1 MQKFFVPRADRKLGD
16 RYELLECLGDG
27 SYGWVWTAKRL
38 QDQTTVAL
46 KIPKEQGGS
55 NETLAEGKALLNQ
68 AKHDNVVAIYW
79 MGRVPPDRQWYII
92 EMEYFPSSTLAQV
105 LENQDS
111 PFAKSYKALLDIYEQ
126 VLRGVA
132 FLHDL
137 GIAHGDI
144 KPHNILV
151 AGDRV
156 KITDFGSSV
165 QPDEMYVR
173 SRENGGTI
181 LYSAPERLG
190 YFGTDSGVGGPF
202 RGDIYSLGVLLYYLS
217 TSRTPHETFTQAAR
231 CAPFPDPRELN
242 SSVSPAL
249 AEFTMRCLKRRPDE
263 RWPSVAEMLAQWGHV
278 RHAQIQYAPLRI
290 PPKAIG
296 ETQDW
301 SSRVLAYFEKRDYS
315 SAVRV
320 AESEFLASNEP
331 HALLLLLTSLYK
343 DHKFFDCAR
352 RIEGYPLL
360 FVKGAPFADELR
372 HLAVDVYLAVRQY
385 EKAEKLIDELL
396 AEDKKSLRLQLRK
409 ASLLG
414 LSAKYQTA
422 RDFLLD
428 LNRSHPQTPA
438 VLKRL
443 VVVHEQLRET
453 DRAAA
458 FLKGYMKL
466 CPQDDWAEKK
476 QVELGSLGAG

>member
-27 SYGWVWTAKRL
+27 SYGWVWTATRL
-38 QDQTTVAL
+38 KDQAVVAL

-68 AKHDNVVAIYW
+68 AHHENVVAVNW
-79 MGRVPPDRQWYII
+79 MGRVPPDRQWYVI

-105 LENQDS
+105 FESQDS
-111 PFAKSYKALLDIYEQ
+111 PFAKSYKALLAIYEQ
-126 VLRGVA
+126 VLCGVA
-132 FLHDL
+132 FLHGL

-173 SRENGGTI
+173 TRENGGTI

-190 YFGTDSGVGGPF
+190 YFGTDPGVGGPL

-217 TSRTPHETFTQAAR
+217 TSRTPHATFTQAAR
-231 CAPFPDPRELN
+231 CAPFPDPSELN

-249 AEFTMRCLKRRPDE
+249 AEFTMRCLQRRPED
-263 RWPSVAEMLAQWGHV
+263 RWPSVAEMLAQWAQV
-278 RHAQIQYAPLRI
+278 RHAQLQYAPLRAT
-290 PPKAIG
+290 PKAIG

-301 SSRVLAYFEKRDYS
+301 SSRVLAYFEKREYS
-315 SAVRV
+315 RAVRV
-320 AESEFLASNEP
+320 AESEFLATNEP

-343 DHKFFDCAR
+343 DGKFFDCAR

-360 FVKGAPFADELR
+360 FAKGAPLCLDWIDYSPNEAEYHNRVNYHPAALPWLTAPPDVFVTHTEAD
-372 HLAVDVYLAVRQY
+372 YVRTH
-385 EKAEKLIDELL
+385 EMSLVPDSR
-396 AEDKKSLRLQLRK
+396 DKIMPRDARADWQRQIIFVKDNQNPGDSTAQGSSSST
-409 ASLLG
+409 AS
-414 LSAKYQTA
+414 
-422 RDFLLD
+422 
-428 LNRSHPQTPA
+428 
-438 VLKRL
+438 
-443 VVVHEQLRET
+443 
-453 DRAAA
+453 
-458 FLKGYMKL
+458 
-466 CPQDDWAEKK
+466 
-476 QVELGSLGAG
+476 

>member
-27 SYGWVWTAKRL
+27 SYGWVWTATRL
-38 QDQTTVAL
+38 EDQAIVAL

-68 AKHDNVVAIYW
+68 AHHENVVTVNW
-79 MGRVPPDRQWYII
+79 MGRVPPDHQWYAI

-105 LENQDS
+105 LENQDNA
-111 PFAKSYKALLDIYEQ
+111 FAKSYKALLGIYEQ

-151 AGDRV
+151 AGERV

-173 SRENGGTI
+173 TRENGGTI

-190 YFGTDSGVGGPF
+190 YFGTDPGTGGPF

-217 TSRTPHETFTQAAR
+217 TSRTPHATFTQAAR
-231 CAPFPDPRELN
+231 CAPFPDPSELN

-249 AEFTMRCLKRRPDE
+249 AEFAMRCLQRSPE
-263 RWPSVAEMLAQWGHV
+263 ARWPSVAGMLTQWDSV
-278 RHAQIQYAPLRI
+278 RHAQLQFAPLRV
-290 PPKAIG
+290 PPKVIG
-296 ETQDW
+296 EFLDW
-301 SSRVLAYFEKRDYS
+301 SSRVLAYFEKREYS
-315 SAVRV
+315 RAVNV
-320 AESEFLASNEP
+320 AEYAFLASNEP

-343 DHKFFDCAR
+343 DRKFFDCAR
-352 RIEGYPLL
+352 RIEGNPV
-360 FVKGAPFADELR
+360 FFASGAAFSDELR
-372 HLAVDVYLAVRQY
+372 HLAVDVYLAIRQY
-385 EKAEKLIDELL
+385 DEAEQIIDKLL
-396 AEDKKSLRLQLRK
+396 AEGTRSLRLQLQK
-409 ASLLG
+409 ASLMG
-414 LSAKYQTA
+414 LSARYDEA
-422 RDFLLD
+422 RLLLLD
-428 LNRSHPQTPA
+428 LNRTHPQTPA
-438 VLKRL
+438 ILKRL
-443 VVVHEQLRET
+443 VVVHEQLREI

-458 FLKGYMKL
+458 FLKGYIAL
-466 CPQDDWAEKK
+466 CPGDNWAERK
-476 QVELGSLGAG
+476 QKELSLLGAG